1 MLCPYKIHPEK
12 MNWIVDNIIEII
24 GTIAGLIFLYL
35 EIKQNKWLWP
45 VGLITSVMY
54 IYVFFVA
61 KLYADMSLQFYYVF
75 ISIYGWIVWSK
86 GGSQKELP
94 VTRLSKEL
102 FLILFGA
109 SMLIYAVI
117 SYILVAYTDG
127 SIPYWDA
134 FTTALS
140 IVATWML
147 ARKILE
153 QWLVWVI
160 VNAVSLGL
168 YIYKGLYPTSV
179 LFFFYTVLAL
189 VGYVQWKKD
198 MLLSKVVSSN

>member
-1 MLCPYKIHPEK
+1 MCPYNIHPNK
-12 MNWIVDNIIEII
+12 MNWILDNIIEIV

-45 VGLITSVMY
+45 VGLLTSVMY

-61 KLYADMSLQFYYVF
+61 KLYADMSLQFYYVI

-86 GGSQKELP
+86 GISKKELP
-94 VTRLSKEL
+94 VTRLTKEL
-102 FLILFGA
+102 FLILFGV
-109 SMLIYAVI
+109 SMLIYVLI
-117 SYILVAYTDG
+117 SFVLVNYTDG

-153 QWLVWVI
+153 QWLVWFI

-168 YIYKGLYPTSV
+168 YIYKGLFPTSI

-189 VGYVQWKKD
+189 VGYWQWKKD
-198 MLLSKVVSSN
+198 MLSSEAISHK

>member
-1 MLCPYKIHPEK
+1 
-12 MNWIVDNIIEII
+12 MNWIIDNIIEII
-24 GTIAGLIFLYL
+24 GTLAGLVFLYL

-45 VGLITSVMY
+45 VGLLTSVMY

-75 ISIYGWIVWSK
+75 ISVYGWIAWSRGRTK
-86 GGSQKELP
+86 TELP
-94 VTRLSKEL
+94 LTKLSYKL
-102 FLILFGA
+102 FLILLGA
-109 SMLIYAVI
+109 SVLIYVLI
-117 SYILVAYTDG
+117 SYLLVNYTDG

-153 QWLVWVI
+153 QWLVWVL
-160 VNAVSLGL
+160 VNAVSLCL
-168 YIYKGLYPTSV
+168 YIYKGLYPTSI
-179 LFFFYTVLAL
+179 LFLFYTILAV

-198 MLLSKVVSSN
+198 WSLSQAFSSN

>member
-1 MLCPYKIHPEK
+1 
-12 MNWIVDNIIEII
+12 MNWILDNIVEII

-54 IYVFFVA
+54 IYVFFIA

-86 GGSQKELP
+86 GESKKELP

-102 FLILFGA
+102 FLILFGM
-109 SMLIYAVI
+109 SMFIYAII
-117 SYILVAYTDG
+117 SYILVIYTDG

-153 QWLVWVI
+153 QWLVWAI

-179 LFFFYTVLAL
+179 LFLFYTVLAV

-198 MLLSKVVSSN
+198 MLLSKAVSSN

>member
-1 MLCPYKIHPEK
+1 
-12 MNWIVDNIIEII
+12 MNWIIDNIIEII
-24 GTIAGLIFLYL
+24 GTLAGLVFLYL

-45 VGLITSVMY
+45 VGLVTSVMY

-75 ISIYGWIVWSK
+75 ISVYGWIAWSR
-86 GGSQKELP
+86 GSTKAELP
-94 VTRLSKEL
+94 LTKLSYKL
-102 FLILFGA
+102 FLILLGA
-109 SMLIYAVI
+109 SVLIYFLI
-117 SYILVAYTDG
+117 SYLLVNYTDG

-153 QWLVWVI
+153 QWLVWVL
-160 VNAVSLGL
+160 VNAVSLCL
-168 YIYKGLYPTSV
+168 YIYKGLYPTSI
-179 LFFFYTVLAL
+179 LFLFYTILAV

-198 MLLSKVVSSN
+198 LLQSQAFSSN

>member
-1 MLCPYKIHPEK
+1 MD
-12 MNWIVDNIIEII
+12 WISNNIVEII
-24 GTIAGLIFLYL
+24 GTISGLIFLYL

-45 VGLITSVMY
+45 LGLLTSVMY

-75 ISIYGWIVWSK
+75 ISIYGWIIWSRGVEK
-86 GGSQKELP
+86 KELP
-94 VTRLSKEL
+94 VSQLSRSL
-102 FLILFGA
+102 FLKLFAA
-109 SMLIYAVI
+109 SMLIYAII
-117 SYILVAYTDG
+117 SYILVNFTDG
-127 SIPYWDA
+127 SVPYWDA

-153 QWLVWVI
+153 QWLVWVV

-179 LFFFYTVLAL
+179 LFFFYTTLAI
-189 VGYVQWKKD
+189 VGYIQWKKD
-198 MLLSKVVSSN
+198 LKSQETVSGN

>member
-1 MLCPYKIHPEK
+1 
-12 MNWIVDNIIEII
+12 MNWIIDNIIEIV

-45 VGLITSVMY
+45 VGLLTSVMY
-54 IYVFFVA
+54 IYVFFIA

-86 GGSQKELP
+86 GTNQKELP
-94 VTRLSKEL
+94 VTKLSKEL
-102 FLILFGA
+102 FLILFGV
-109 SMLIYAVI
+109 SMLIYAII
-117 SYILVAYTDG
+117 SFVLVAYTDG

-168 YIYKGLYPTSV
+168 YIYKGLYPTSI
-179 LFFFYTVLAL
+179 LFFFYTVLAV
-189 VGYVQWKKD
+189 VGYLQWKKD
-198 MLLSKVVSSN
+198 MLISKAVSSN

>member
-1 MLCPYKIHPEK
+1 
-12 MNWIVDNIIEII
+12 MNWITDNIVEII
-24 GTIAGLIFLYL
+24 GTLSGLLFLYL

-45 VGLITSVMY
+45 IGLLTSVMY

-75 ISIYGWIVWSK
+75 ISIYGWILWSRGK
-86 GGSQKELP
+86 SQQEKELP
-94 VTRLSKEL
+94 VIRLSMNL
-102 FLILFGA
+102 FVKLMVA
-109 SMLIYAVI
+109 SIAIYALI
-117 SYILVAYTDG
+117 AFILVNFTDG

-153 QWLVWVI
+153 QWLVCI
-160 VNAVSLGL
+160 VLNSVSLGL
-168 YIYKGLYPTSV
+168 YIYKDLNFTAI
-179 LFFFYTVLAL
+179 LFFFYTTMAL
-189 VGYVQWKKD
+189 VGYLQWKKD
-198 MLLSKVVSSN
+198 MLRTQAV

>member
-1 MLCPYKIHPEK
+1 

-24 GTIAGLIFLYL
+24 GTLSGLIFLYL

-45 VGLITSVMY
+45 VGLLTSVMY

-75 ISIYGWIVWSK
+75 ISIYGWIIWSY
-86 GGSQKELP
+86 GSNQIKEELP
-94 VTRLSKEL
+94 VTHLSRKL
-102 FLILFGA
+102 FVILFGV
-109 SMLIYAVI
+109 SMAIYVVI
-117 SYILVAYTDG
+117 SYVLVNFTDA
-127 SIPYWDA
+127 SLPYWDA

-153 QWLVWVI
+153 QWLVWVT
-160 VNAVSLGL
+160 VNAVSLAL

-179 LFFFYTVLAL
+179 LFFFYTVLAII
-189 VGYVQWKKD
+189 GYLQWKKD
-198 MLLSKVVSSN
+198 MLASRAMSGK